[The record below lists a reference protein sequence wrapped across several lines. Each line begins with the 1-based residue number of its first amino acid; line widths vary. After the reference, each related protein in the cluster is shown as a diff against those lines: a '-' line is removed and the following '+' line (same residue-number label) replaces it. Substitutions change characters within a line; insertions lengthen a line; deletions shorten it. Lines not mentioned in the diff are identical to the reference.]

1 MAVVGCVGCVAWAE
15 ETALLLLFRLHLC
28 IQTAQKKNLCPQ
40 PMCTQTEKERERE
53 RERERE
59 KGETACLLEKNERW
73 ERGGAFKAD
82 ELKDTCTPKHTLAQ
96 TKQQQ
101 QHCFWQLIC

>member
-40 PMCTQTEKERERE
+40 LPDNF
-53 RERERE
+53 
-59 KGETACLLEKNERW
+59 LEG
-73 ERGGAFKAD
+73 RGV
-82 ELKDTCTPKHTLAQ
+82 DT
-96 TKQQQ
+96 TKYPDGPLVYYL
-101 QHCFWQLIC
+101 FN